1 MKIKKI
7 MSNLQ
12 DNPPLTKPIQRVE
25 DCMYDIHKKL
35 DCMKVDVG
43 VIKSDLKIILDRI
56 EKKQKQE
63 ETMLHNQVKKQEEL
77 ARGWF
82 FTY

>member
-1 MKIKKI
+1 
-7 MSNLQ
+7 MSNFNDIQ
-12 DNPPLTKPIQRVE
+12 HCGKPIHRIE
-25 DCMYDIHKKL
+25 DCLLDIHKKL

-56 EKKQKQE
+56 EEKQKQE
-63 ETMLHNQVKKQEEL
+63 DKILNNQVEKQKSL
-77 ARGWF
+77 SKGWF